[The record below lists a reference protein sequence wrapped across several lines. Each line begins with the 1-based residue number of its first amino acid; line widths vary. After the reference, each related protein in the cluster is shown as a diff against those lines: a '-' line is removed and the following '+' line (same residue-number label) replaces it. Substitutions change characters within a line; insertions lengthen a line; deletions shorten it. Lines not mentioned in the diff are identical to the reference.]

1 MNSEKCRTA
10 ALRYAGM
17 YVKTRGQTEDYLRRK
32 GFDKEETEDALNM
45 LEESGYMDD
54 TSYCRNYYVEAC
66 RKGRGHRRI
75 IQELERKKIK
85 RKDSEAVLAE
95 FLSEENPEYRQLMNE
110 ILTEKQRALKT
121 AVRMLNE
128 ARAEGR
134 ETDNNFMAKVARRLY
149 GLGFGSETIYSVMG
163 AVMKE
168 SRKTNDR

>member
-45 LEESGYMDD
+45 LEEYGYIDD

-163 AVMKE
+163 VVMKE
-168 SRKTNDR
+168 SRKTND